1 MQALVAAILIGSL
14 GSMPTEPA
22 TWLAGKI
29 VIAAIATAVIGWRGD
44 FLMPARRG

>member
-1 MQALVAAILIGSL
+1 LL

-29 VIAAIATAVIGWRGD
+29 IVAAVATAVIGWSGN
-44 FLMPARRG
+44 FLKLARHD